1 MIHLTINMI
10 PQTDAKLADHTY
22 MIISA
27 IGLVQLS
34 VNLQGLGV
42 VVGPIVGPVV
52 GSVVGTVVGPGVG
65 PLVGPVVGPVVGFVQ
80 LSVKVQLS
88 HGIVV

>member
-1 MIHLTINMI
+1 MIHLPIKRI
-10 PQTDAKLADHTY
+10 PQIDAKLADHTY

-42 VVGPIVGPVV
+42 VVL
-52 GSVVGTVVGPGVG
+52 GSI
-65 PLVGPVVGPVVGFVQ
+65 VGPVVGPVVCPVVV
-80 LSVKVQLS
+80 SVD
-88 HGIVV
+88 GPVVGPVDVPLVGPVV

>member
-10 PQTDAKLADHTY
+10 PQIDAKLADHTY

-34 VNLQGLGV
+34 VNLQWGVGV
-42 VVGPIVGPVV
+42 VVHGPIVGPVVGPVV
-52 GSVVGTVVGPGVG
+52 GSVVG
-65 PLVGPVVGPVVGFVQ
+65 
-80 LSVKVQLS
+80 S
-88 HGIVV
+88 IR